1 MNVSADTALWREL
14 FEAAYRRAPRKR
26 LVAAALLAVVAHLLC
41 VRFAPDLEPLAAE
54 LVPARPVELVEA
66 AKVDLPEALLPEEFR
81 KKKEL
86 RFVPVNPNAPA
97 RTPPAETPNRAAAD
111 QRAAQENPDP
121 TTRSRRPANDGELE
135 DSVAVAEDVLP
146 RELLPEELRTTRA
159 AAAPAETPASA
170 RSEDEAARDEA
181 PAESASAE
189 ADAPRGDVG
198 VDARES
204 DAGTVARGETPVAP
218 PSRRAEP
225 APAADDVPDPGAR
238 PRIAPPAGLRLLT
251 MKSNTATNEIGAV
264 SLDAKFSEFG
274 DYTQRMLEAIQAA
287 WYLACERSSVRA
299 RGTVVVRFTLCADGT
314 LKGSEV
320 LHSSAPELAAYAC
333 RDAVESRAPYEPWGE
348 EMTAMFGEEQ
358 TTVISF
364 HYR

>member
-41 VRFAPDLEPLAAE
+41 VRLAPELELLAPE
-54 LVPARPVELVEA
+54 RVPARPVELVEA

-86 RFVPVNPNAPA
+86 RFVPVNPNAPE
-97 RTPPAETPNRAAAD
+97 RTSPAETPNRAAAD

-121 TTRSRRPANDGELE
+121 TTRSRRPENDGELE
-135 DSVAVAEDVLP
+135 DSVAVAENVLP

-159 AAAPAETPASA
+159 SAAPAEPVAAT
-170 RSEDEAARDEA
+170 RSEDDASRDV
-181 PAESASAE
+181 PAENDSAE
-189 ADAPRGDVG
+189 PDAPRGEAG

-204 DAGTVARGETPVAP
+204 DAGTLARGETPVAP
-218 PSRRAEP
+218 PARRA
-225 APAADDVPDPGAR
+225 APAADADVPDPGAR
-238 PRIAPPAGLRLLT
+238 PRVAPPAGLRLLT

-320 LHSSAPELAAYAC
+320 VHSSAPELAAYAC
-333 RDAVESRAPYEPWGE
+333 RDAVESRAPYEPWGA
-348 EMTAMFGEEQ
+348 EMTEMFGEEQ
-358 TTVISF
+358 TTTISF